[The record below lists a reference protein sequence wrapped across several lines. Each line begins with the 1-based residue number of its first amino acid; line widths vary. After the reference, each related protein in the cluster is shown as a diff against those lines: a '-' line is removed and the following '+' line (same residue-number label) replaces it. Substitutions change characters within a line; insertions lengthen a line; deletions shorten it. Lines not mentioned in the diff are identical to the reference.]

1 MEADNMSKQAA
12 LTPSGIETRILF
24 IRGQK
29 VLLSGDL
36 AELYEVQP
44 KTLIQAVKR
53 NAQRFPEDFMFRLN
67 PDETKLVQRHNLRSR
82 SQNVTLKRGQNIKY
96 SPYAF
101 TEQGVAMLSSVLK
114 SSKAIQVNIAIMR
127 TFVRLRE
134 IFTEHKELAHKLE
147 ELERKYETHDRQ
159 IHSVFEAIRQLMTP
173 EQKPKRRIGFDVKT
187 G

>member
-1 MEADNMSKQAA
+1 
-12 LTPSGIETRILF
+12 
-24 IRGQK
+24 
-29 VLLSGDL
+29 
-36 AELYEVQP
+36 
-44 KTLIQAVKR
+44 
-53 NAQRFPEDFMFRLN
+53 
-67 PDETKLVQRHNLRSR
+67 
-82 SQNVTLKRGQNIKY
+82 
-96 SPYAF
+96 
-101 TEQGVAMLSSVLK
+101 
-114 SSKAIQVNIAIMR
+114 MR